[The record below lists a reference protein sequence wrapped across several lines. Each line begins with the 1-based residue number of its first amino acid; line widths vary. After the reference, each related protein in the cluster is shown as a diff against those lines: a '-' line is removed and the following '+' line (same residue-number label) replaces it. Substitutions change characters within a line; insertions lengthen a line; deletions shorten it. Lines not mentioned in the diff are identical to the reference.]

1 MGMKKTHSQSYFGG
15 AVGGADRA
23 PPSGNH
29 HNNSNSSNY
38 RSVSGG
44 GNLIGTVGYL
54 ANPSTMPPTLAV
66 AEDIRSF
73 SSQSKD

>member
-15 AVGGADRA
+15 AGGGADRA

-29 HNNSNSSNY
+29 NNNSNSSNY

-44 GNLIGTVGYL
+44 GTLLGTVGYL
-54 ANPSTMPPTLAV
+54 ANPLTVPPTLAA
-66 AEDIRSF
+66 AEDIRSY
-73 SSQSKD
+73 SS

>member
-15 AVGGADRA
+15 AGGGADRA

-29 HNNSNSSNY
+29 NNNSNSSSNY

-44 GNLIGTVGYL
+44 GTLLGTVGYL
-54 ANPSTMPPTLAV
+54 ANPLTVPPTLAV
-66 AEDIRSF
+66 AEDIRSY
-73 SSQSKD
+73 SS